1 MTGSFVVTCHS
12 FNQQLT
18 QKQEGR
24 EKCTFFCHSHNHVS
38 RGGRSPPELFFSP
51 LSPLDGAPH
60 PLLSLLSTEPSHNSF
75 SLKFSASLTLPLLQ
89 QQQPSL
95 LPPLYYILHS
105 PLNPPSLSAPSPT
118 RPVSQSANFRAVV
131 AGAAGGGS
139 QSQSQFAGRGTIHVS
154 KAESSANLQSGR
166 GIIYG
171 LTELDYIVHSH
182 YDTVSIANAI
192 FLG

>member
-1 MTGSFVVTCHS
+1 MTVTGSFVVTCHS

-105 PLNPPSLSAPSPT
+105 PLNPPSLSAPSLAQSVSLQTLEPSLPAP
-118 RPVSQSANFRAVV
+118 PVAAVSRNRSLPAADRSMFRRESHLRICSQDE
-131 AGAAGGGS
+131 GS
-139 QSQSQFAGRGTIHVS
+139 SMV
-154 KAESSANLQSGR
+154 LQ
-166 GIIYG
+166 
-171 LTELDYIVHSH
+171 
-182 YDTVSIANAI
+182 N
-192 FLG
+192 